1 MEDLTSRRRL
11 LRIGAAL
18 ASIPITHSVLAADDF
33 PNRTLRWIVP
43 TAPSGGTDFVARLLG
58 SKIVEVLRQQ
68 VVVDNRAGASG
79 ILGMEIAAKAPADGY
94 STVVLSVTPF
104 LSALAQRNSG
114 FDMSRDF
121 TAVSLLATSP
131 VMLVAH
137 PSMNNITLPQL
148 VAAAKAQP
156 GKLNYASAGAGS
168 ITHLAGELF
177 KRRADVNIV
186 HVPYKGTGPAVND
199 LLAGHVQLGFA
210 TPSSV
215 LQYIRAGRLQPVAVA
230 RERRI
235 AVAPE
240 VPTFV
245 EGGVPD
251 VFVDI
256 WYGMLAPAG
265 TPSSTVDALSRALS
279 SVLGNAEVR
288 EKMAVEGS
296 EPIGTTPAEFKAYLA
311 AESDKWTRLFKD
323 IDFKMQ

>member
-1 MEDLTSRRRL
+1 MDDVTSRRQL
-11 LRIGAAL
+11 LRIGAAFG
-18 ASIPITHSVLAADDF
+18 SIPLMRGVLAADDF

-43 TAPSGGTDFVARLLG
+43 TAPSGGTDFLARLLG
-58 SKIVEVLRQQ
+58 AKIVDVLHQQ
-68 VVVDNRAGASG
+68 VVIENRAGAAG
-79 ILGMEIAAKAPADGY
+79 VLGMEIAAKAPPDGY

-104 LSALAQRNSG
+104 LSALAQRNTG
-114 FDMSRDF
+114 FDLSNDF
-121 TAVSLLATSP
+121 TAVSLIASSP

-137 PSMNNITLPQL
+137 PSMNNITVPQL

-156 GKLNYASAGAGS
+156 GKLNYASAGTGS

-177 KRRADVNIV
+177 KRRADVNVV

-215 LQYIRAGRLQPVAVA
+215 LQYIRTGRLQPVAVA
-230 RERRI
+230 SERRI
-235 AVAPE
+235 AVAPD

-251 VFVDI
+251 VFVDV

-265 TPSSTVDALSRALS
+265 TPASAVNTLTRALA

-288 EKMAVEGS
+288 SKMAVEGS

-311 AESDKWTRLFKD
+311 AEYDKWTRLFKD